1 MRNYSY
7 RVWDKESPIKNR
19 SAERWLELY
28 PYFKQGEVI
37 VISIDEVDTEVL
49 NLSSIRNILDMHQA
63 SQEEVMTQYIN
74 NLINEVEQEP
84 VYVQKNTELKK
95 ELYQAKLTLMKE
107 GLI

>member
-28 PYFKQGEVI
+28 PYFKDGDVMI
-37 VISIDEVDTEVL
+37 ISVDEVDEEVF
-49 NLSSIRNILDMHQA
+49 NFSTIKNVLDMHQA
-63 SQEEVMTQYIN
+63 SQEEVMTQYIK